1 MRDLFARTAAS
12 GVGQEVDGEHSGPF
26 SNLRFLVIEANC
38 LCIDA
43 EFRIDQNGT
52 LSASVCLSGLGG
64 PGNVPV
70 DLTTYPRI
78 TRLEIVNRLNDVRGR
93 DFAPWARDFAPW
105 GRVFAPCAAARWIR
119 PRSSKAPR
127 HGKRVWAS
135 GALRVGGAGAIGH
148 GDALAGRRPLPSLRL
163 SGVLPLRFDER
174 AFAASFQ
181 WLPPRSTRVPSGG
194 NPLPSSLKK
203 ITRRRRSAP
212 GTAWG
217 ASLRRRSMS
226 LARKR
231 PGGHAG
237 LARASRE
244 VRVCDGVASREPR
257 SASAS
262 KKKRD
267 CRCAPAARRRC
278 RLRTCSGLPP
288 GNGVFQALGWVKW

>member
-1 MRDLFARTAAS
+1 VRDQFARTAAS

-93 DFAPWARDFAPW
+93 DFAPW

-148 GDALAGRRPLPSLRL
+148 GDAWAGRRPLPSLRL